1 MANTFNIYEIYFYSS
16 VILRFM
22 MTILDTP
29 SDTIMKNKKKI
40 NENIKNYVFILLVL
54 KCYHKYITLADYLLQ
69 WKLSLSLS

>member
-29 SDTIMKNKKKI
+29 SDTIMKNKKK
-40 NENIKNYVFILLVL
+40 
-54 KCYHKYITLADYLLQ
+54 
-69 WKLSLSLS
+69 